1 MANSGRLT
9 HHGPVLAA
17 LTRGTTTL
25 EVFTEPALALL
36 LARWPHAEASR
47 GSDPCEDLER
57 NYEVLTGV
65 AGRPISRPGPGA
77 ALLRC
82 LGLTE
87 FAKRFSHLTSRR
99 RLAAHPDSCLLQ
111 QLRSKLESLDPAVRE
126 EGVFK
131 FLAKGPAGSA
141 GWAAPPTGSPGTS
154 TSARNRAKAA
164 LASPVVKDARP
175 GEGDVSGGGIA
186 ADAAAAEAAS
196 AAAACLVP
204 SVAPQQVEWADL
216 AAGDSDEDAAA
227 ATVYVPALVTAAAK
241 RSGAGYVA
249 VAGCSTSAAAKWPHP
264 RRRQQRSAAASLG
277 FESVVEVGIDEE
289 EEERLMQEAGKH
301 IPLLVGKPC
310 QASSL

>member
-154 TSARNRAKAA
+154 TSARDRAKAV
-164 LASPVVKDARP
+164 AS
-175 GEGDVSGGGIA
+175 GSE
-186 ADAAAAEAAS
+186 E
-196 AAAACLVP
+196 
-204 SVAPQQVEWADL
+204 Q
-216 AAGDSDEDAAA
+216 EDADVEDKRHYVPVLIGHLRSANR
-227 ATVYVPALVTAAAK
+227 ATVWLPCVTCTLPWVDNRPTNSALEG
-241 RSGAGYVA
+241 RSSDSLLLAFGRLA
-249 VAGCSTSAAAKWPHP
+249 VV
-264 RRRQQRSAAASLG
+264 RSLRSLG
-277 FESVVEVGIDEE
+277 LAVLF
-289 EEERLMQEAGKH
+289 
-301 IPLLVGKPC
+301 
-310 QASSL
+310 